1 MRILQDPFRLTG
13 VTGDLDALLR
23 SVADGDTGA
32 FGALYDRTR
41 AQVFG
46 LVVRVLRDPGYSEET
61 TQEIYL
67 QIWRSAQSYDPTAG
81 SPLAWIMTLAHRRA
95 VDRVR
100 SEQSAAE
107 RESRYGAANIERASD
122 QVAESVILDD
132 EQRQV
137 TECLQTLTD
146 NQRQCLHLAYYEGLT
161 YNQVSQRLTANLAT
175 IKSRMR
181 DAIKALRRCLG
192 TP

>member
-1 MRILQDPFRLTG
+1 MNILRDAFRLTG
-13 VTGDLDALLR
+13 VTGDLDTLLR
-23 SVADGDTGA
+23 NVADRDSAA
-32 FGALYDRTR
+32 FAALYDHTR
-41 AQVFG
+41 SRVYG
-46 LVVRVLRDPGYSEET
+46 LVLRVLRDPGYSEET

-95 VDRVR
+95 IDRVR
-100 SEQSAAE
+100 SEQSAAD
-107 RESRYGAANIERASD
+107 RESRYGVATVERAAD
-122 QVAESVILDD
+122 EVTESVIRNE

-137 TECLQTLTD
+137 TECLDTLTD
-146 NQRQCLHLAYYEGLT
+146 TQRQCLHLAYYDGLT
-161 YNQVSQRLTANLAT
+161 YNQVSQRLAANLAT

>member
-46 LVVRVLRDPGYSEET
+46 LVVHVLRDPGYSEET

>member
-1 MRILQDPFRLTG
+1 MTTLACGATLSV

-23 SVADGDTGA
+23 GVADRDTGA

-81 SPLAWIMTLAHRRA
+81 SPMAWIMTLAHRRA
-95 VDRVR
+95 IDRVR
-100 SEQSAAE
+100 SEQSASD
-107 RESRYGAANIERASD
+107 RESRYGAANVERASD
-122 QVAESVILDD
+122 EAAESAILND
-132 EQRQV
+132 ERRQV
-137 TECLQTLTD
+137 TECLQTLTET
-146 NQRQCLHLAYYEGLT
+146 QRQCLHLAYYEGLT
-161 YNQVSQRLTANLAT
+161 YHQVSERLAANLAT

-181 DAIKALRRCLG
+181 DAIRGLRRCLG
-192 TP
+192 NT